1 MRHFSVGRFITITT
15 RFIILISLGF
25 YGVLYPDKKSSAYSI
40 CKLSIASG
48 EAIAF
53 AYGNYLCQRTKVFII
68 MCYYVVGMLFFR
80 QVYHKHKKNK
90 VSNK

>member
-1 MRHFSVGRFITITT
+1 MVYTTELVTKVSHFSVDRFITITT

-25 YGVLYPDKKSSAYSI
+25 YGVLYPNKKSSAYSI

-53 AYGNYLCQRTKVFII
+53 AYVNGLKC
-68 MCYYVVGMLFFR
+68 
-80 QVYHKHKKNK
+80 
-90 VSNK
+90 S